1 LLRRFGRLAAREDGF
16 TLVELMVVVTI
27 LSVLM
32 LMATSTF
39 SGVKSRAQDSAARQ
53 TAAKALEVGRI
64 VFTDSATYATVTA
77 AELNAT
83 EPNITFRDGT
93 LPGGESDDP
102 GTASIDV
109 PDRLTTGYTFVAAVW
124 SDSGKCYFIR
134 DWITFGIGY
143 AVLPNA
149 TTADCTA
156 AFATAN
162 PGLVVFSTRWP
173 SS

>member
-1 LLRRFGRLAAREDGF
+1 MLRRWMRFAAREDGF

-32 LMATSTF
+32 LMATTTF

-64 VFTDSATYATVTA
+64 LFTDHATYATVVIPGD
-77 AELNAT
+77 LNAT
-83 EPNITFRDGT
+83 EPNITFKNAT
-93 LPGGESDDP
+93 TPSDDP
-102 GTASIDV
+102 GTASADV
-109 PDRLTTGYTFVAAVW
+109 PGGTGYIFVAAVW

-134 DWITFGIGY
+134 DWITSGIGY
-143 AVLPNA
+143 AVLPNT
-149 TTADCTA
+149 TTANCTA
-156 AFATAN
+156 AYATAN
-162 PGLVVFSTRWP
+162 PGLVIFSTRWP

>member
-1 LLRRFGRLAAREDGF
+1 MLRRCIRLVEREDGF
-16 TLVELMVVVTI
+16 TLVELMVVVVI

-39 SGVKSRAQDSAARQ
+39 SGVKKRAQDSAARQ

-77 AELNAT
+77 AELSDT
-83 EPNITFRDGT
+83 EPNITFKDGSVA
-93 LPGGESDDP
+93 GGESDDP
-102 GTASIDV
+102 GTASVDV
-109 PDRLTTGYTFVAAVW
+109 PDRATTGYTFVAAVW

-143 AVLPNA
+143 AALPNA
-149 TTADCTA
+149 TTADCVASA
-156 AFATAN
+156 ATTN
-162 PGLVVFSTRWP
+162 PAVVFSTRWP

>member
-1 LLRRFGRLAAREDGF
+1 MLRRCIRLVEREDGF
-16 TLVELMVVVTI
+16 TLVELMVVVVI
-27 LSVLM
+27 LGVLM

-39 SGVKSRAQDSAARQ
+39 NGVKKRAQDSAARQ

-77 AELNAT
+77 AELSAT
-83 EPNITFRDGT
+83 EPNIAFKDEVT
-93 LPGGESDDP
+93 PSDDP
-102 GTASIDV
+102 GTASTDV
-109 PDRLTTGYTFVAAVW
+109 PDRATTGYTFVAAVW

-149 TTADCTA
+149 TTADCVASA
-156 AFATAN
+156 ATTN
-162 PGLVVFSTRWP
+162 PAVVFSTRWP

>member
-1 LLRRFGRLAAREDGF
+1 MGRFAAREDGF

-39 SGVKSRAQDSAARQ
+39 NGVKVRAQDSAARQ

-64 VFTDSATYATVTA
+64 VFTDSATYATVTT
-77 AELNAT
+77 AELIAT
-83 EPNITFRDGT
+83 EPNIDFKDGT
-93 LPGGESDDP
+93 TDSTGSGM
-102 GTASIDV
+102 ASTDV
-109 PDRLTTGYTFVAAVW
+109 PDRATTGYTFVAAVR

-143 AVLPNA
+143 AVVPDSA
-149 TTADCTA
+149 PGQCTA
-156 AFATAN
+156 AYAAAN
-162 PGLVVFSTRWP
+162 PALVVFSTRWP

>member
-1 LLRRFGRLAAREDGF
+1 LLRRFGRFAAREDGF

-32 LMATSTF
+32 LMATTTF
-39 SGVKSRAQDSAARQ
+39 SGVKKRAQDSAARQ

-83 EPNITFRDGT
+83 EPNITFKDEVT
-93 LPGGESDDP
+93 PSDDP
-102 GTASIDV
+102 GIASTDV
-109 PDRLTTGYTFVAAVW
+109 PDRATTGYTFVAAVW

>member
-1 LLRRFGRLAAREDGF
+1 MLRRCIRFAEREDGF

-32 LMATSTF
+32 LMAMSTF
-39 SGVKSRAQDSAARQ
+39 NGVKVRAQDSAARQ

-64 VFTDSATYATVTA
+64 VFTDSATYATVFPA
-77 AELNAT
+77 DLNAT
-83 EPNITFRDGT
+83 EPNLRFVDEVTPSDGANK
-93 LPGGESDDP
+93 
-102 GTASIDV
+102 ASTDV
-109 PDRLTTGYTFVAAVW
+109 PDRTTTGYTYVAAVW

-149 TTADCTA
+149 TTADCVA
-156 AFATAN
+156 SNATS
-162 PGLVVFSTRWP
+162 VTFSTRWP